1 MTGPFDQDAV
11 DPGTAVTVA
20 GSSSLDDYKP
30 RSQVEAELVA
40 ILGELPWLE
49 SGDAAMRMALS
60 IATGDPDKAGEQL
73 EARTVS
79 NLKLIGKTHTVTSF
93 SLSRSTFATPE
104 NGGCPVFA
112 SVEAVDAFGEVF
124 GYSIGGWKPVMQLA
138 AWYKGDKLPHV
149 VQVIGIPT
157 GKGNPA
163 FAYVDA

>member
-1 MTGPFDQDAV
+1 MTGPFDQDAET
-11 DPGTAVTVA
+11 PGTAVTPA

-30 RSQVEAELVA
+30 RSEVERELVA
-40 ILGELPWLE
+40 ILADLPWLE

-157 GKGNPA
+157 SKGNPA
-163 FAYVDA
+163 FVYVDA